1 MKLVKN
7 EGNKYILEID
17 KAEKFK
23 LGLPPFSYED
33 DGYLIIDLSHDNICR
48 NFDEIIYENR
58 KEALEHY
65 KDIIGDFNYRKILES
80 YKTNTYIF
88 EKGNNIYI
96 KTPFELRDKVKEIPT
111 RKWDPEE
118 KIWYV
123 RNTLENRGIIKK
135 VFDVDITMFIEP
147 SKEKKLAKQVIK
159 DFPDMF
165 DHQIKATAKALAA
178 IAKYK
183 GFLIAHTTGTGKTY
197 ISYAVAYYLLSTG
210 IVNKVA
216 VLTTAG
222 NTVDIAKEYYERDIG
237 DFVIKEGKGQDITS
251 VSLDEFDIL
260 ITSHATFKNPKI
272 YKMFFDTSTLIVLDE
287 ASVVKARKGVFKQI
301 KEIRKKNPN
310 IYVLSLTATPL
321 ENNLMDVY
329 NILEITTPGF
339 LSYGEFINRF
349 CIMKEIYVRGGR
361 KRRIPDKENFR
372 NIEQFKIRIQEVY
385 DRKLYEEV
393 LDLPPNN
400 INTYFVPLT
409 EKQKVIKDLINEVFR
424 KLRAVRKQEKG
435 ILTLKEN
442 ALLSLVAN
450 SPYTLMENL
459 KANSKSENV
468 DPIYEII
475 YKLLPDDIIEFY
487 SKNDQVAKMNVLH
500 TILSSILKNNEKVI
514 IFTKYEKVLQ
524 ALVTF
529 IGDKFPEIKTLS
541 VSGKVN
547 KAEKDKITNDFETLP
562 PPVVLITTDTFSRGK
577 NFQFCNILINYD
589 LPWNP
594 AVVKQRIGR
603 IKRIGSD
610 DQKYVFNILSDP
622 IEKNIFDKIINKEKQ
637 SIEAI
642 EFNKEIAK
650 EHVVIQNVKKL

>member
-1 MKLVKN
+1 
-7 EGNKYILEID
+7 
-17 KAEKFK
+17 
-23 LGLPPFSYED
+23 
-33 DGYLIIDLSHDNICR
+33 
-48 NFDEIIYENR
+48 
-58 KEALEHY
+58 
-65 KDIIGDFNYRKILES
+65 
-80 YKTNTYIF
+80 
-88 EKGNNIYI
+88 
-96 KTPFELRDKVKEIPT
+96 
-111 RKWDPEE
+111 
-118 KIWYV
+118 
-123 RNTLENRGIIKK
+123 
-135 VFDVDITMFIEP
+135 
-147 SKEKKLAKQVIK
+147 
-159 DFPDMF
+159 
-165 DHQIKATAKALAA
+165 
-178 IAKYK
+178 
-183 GFLIAHTTGTGKTY
+183 
-197 ISYAVAYYLLSTG
+197 
-210 IVNKVA
+210 
-216 VLTTAG
+216 
-222 NTVDIAKEYYERDIG
+222 
-237 DFVIKEGKGQDITS
+237 
-251 VSLDEFDIL
+251 
-260 ITSHATFKNPKI
+260 
-272 YKMFFDTSTLIVLDE
+272 MFFDTSTLIVLDE

-514 IFTKYEKVLQ
+514 LQNMKKYY
-524 ALVTF
+524 A
-529 IGDKFPEIKTLS
+529 
-541 VSGKVN
+541 
-547 KAEKDKITNDFETLP
+547 FEY
-562 PPVVLITTDTFSRGK
+562 IYWR
-577 NFQFCNILINYD
+577 
-589 LPWNP
+589 
-594 AVVKQRIGR
+594 
-603 IKRIGSD
+603 
-610 DQKYVFNILSDP
+610 
-622 IEKNIFDKIINKEKQ
+622 
-637 SIEAI
+637 
-642 EFNKEIAK
+642 
-650 EHVVIQNVKKL
+650 